1 MIFVADSNKST
12 IRWID
17 TPIISATAGSFLL
30 YVGTGR

>member
-17 TPIISATAGSFLL
+17 TPIISANIGKFLL
-30 YVGTGR
+30 DVGTGR